1 MFDSKNPV
9 AKKEKI
15 VIQELP
21 DELLVYDLSTDKAFC
36 LNKTSA
42 FVWKSCDGT
51 KDVTAIT
58 QLMEKEFKSPIDEDL
73 VWLALDQLG
82 KDRLL
87 DVKPENK
94 FSGYSRREVIRRVG
108 LASVIALPIIA
119 SLAAPVAAQV
129 ATCSG
134 ASDGTP
140 CQNNNRICCGGVC
153 CPAGVHECDTSSGQG
168 ACPTSRQRKGGPTQE
183 RDPSKN

>member
-51 KDVTAIT
+51 KDVTAIR
-58 QLMEKEFKSPIDEDL
+58 QLMEKEFKSPINEDL

-82 KDRLL
+82 KDKLL

-134 ASDGTP
+134 VGDNMHCINHSD
-140 CQNNNRICCGGVC
+140 QICCGGRC
-153 CPAGVHECDTSSGQG
+153 CPANVAHCVNGTCGS
-168 ACPTSRQRKGGPTQE
+168 ANPAPRKEG
-183 RDPSKN
+183 